1 MPPAGAGTSRRAP
14 APFAEVSQ
22 TVSQT
27 ALADSGS
34 DALYRQMVQGV
45 KDYAIYLIDPS
56 GVVSNWNAGA
66 QRAKGYTAQEI
77 VGQHFSRFYTEP
89 DRAAGLPQRALDCAL
104 REGKFEGEGW
114 RLRQDGTRF
123 WAHVVIDPIFGE
135 EGALIGFAK
144 ITRDLTAQVEASR
157 RTTEQERLFRLLV
170 QGVTDYAIY
179 LLDPEGVVSNWNAG
193 AQRAKGYTAQEI
205 VGQHFS
211 RFYTLDDRRA
221 GLPQRALATAL
232 ATGKFE
238 GEGWRLRRDGSRFWA
253 HVVIDPIRDEM
264 GTLVGYA
271 KITRDLT
278 AQKLQSDRMK
288 AVSDNLDLALAHMS
302 QGLCL
307 FDAQERLVLSNERM
321 RSLLQLPET
330 AIRPGATLT
339 DLLWELHAD
348 PAVDYEETAAKV
360 RALRLAHL
368 AALAATRETVNEE
381 MLRQDR
387 YLSVSHR
394 ALPAGGWVTTL
405 DDITERR
412 QIEDRIVHLAHH
424 DTLTALPN
432 RVTFRDRLEAALA
445 GGAQAR
451 CALLYLDLDRFK
463 PVNDTLGHPV
473 GDAVLQTV
481 AQRITA
487 QLRKNDVVARLG
499 GDEFAVLMDGCDKV
513 QEVNRLAERLI
524 REISRPMQVNGQQVV
539 VGVSIGI
546 ACAPRHGTDP
556 DLLLR
561 NADLALYRA
570 KEHGRACHRTYEPD
584 MELVVQQRRDLE
596 QDLRRALELGEFT
609 LHFQPVVDTGR
620 GQITGCEALLRWES
634 PKRGRVPPGDFI
646 PFAEEIGM
654 MSEIGDWVLR
664 AACREAAGWVQPLTV
679 SVNLSVTQFHRE
691 DLLARVSLALAES
704 GLPAERLELEITETA
719 MIDDVVGATA
729 ILEQLRRLG
738 IRIALDDFGTGYS
751 SLSFL
756 RNLPFTRIKIDRS
769 FVHDLGI
776 KPEAAAIVR
785 AVTGMCDSLK
795 VSVTAEGVE
804 TERQMAMLQAE
815 GCAELQ
821 GFLISRPCPSAE
833 LAVWMDDYARARAG
847 EAEAVLA

>member
-1 MPPAGAGTSRRAP
+1 M
-14 APFAEVSQ
+14 SQ
-22 TVSQT
+22 TTIHS
-27 ALADSGS
+27 SES
-34 DALYRQMVQGV
+34 DALHRLMVQGV
-45 KDYAIYLIDPS
+45 KDYAIYLIDPA
-56 GVVSNWNAGA
+56 GQVSTWNAGA
-66 QRAKGYTAQEI
+66 QRAKGYAPAEI
-77 VGQHFSRFYTEP
+77 IGQHFSRFYSEA
-89 DRAAGLPQRALDCAL
+89 DRAGGLPQRALATAL
-104 REGKFEGEGW
+104 VEGKFEGEGW
-114 RLRQDGTRF
+114 RLRQDGSRF
-123 WAHVVIDPIFGE
+123 WAHVVIDPIHAE
-135 EGALIGFAK
+135 DGALVGYAK
-144 ITRDLTAQVEASR
+144 ITRDLTGQREATR
-157 RTTEQERLFRLLV
+157 RNAEQERLFRLLV

-193 AQRAKGYTAQEI
+193 AQRAKGYSAHEI

-211 RFYTLDDRRA
+211 CFYSLDDRRA

-278 AQKLQSDRMK
+278 TQKQQSDKMK

-307 FDAQERLVLSNERM
+307 FDAQERLVLSNDRL
-321 RSLLQLPET
+321 RGLLQLPEG

-360 RALRLAHL
+360 RGLRTTHL

-381 MLRQDR
+381 MVRQDR

-445 GGAQAR
+445 EGPQAR

-473 GDAVLQTV
+473 GDAVLQMV

-499 GDEFAVLMDGCDKV
+499 GDEFAVLMDGCDRMP
-513 QEVNRLAERLI
+513 EVNRLADRLI

-539 VGVSIGI
+539 VGASIGI
-546 ACAPRHGTDP
+546 ACAPRHGIDP

-570 KEHGRACHRTYEPD
+570 KETGRACHRAYEPD
-584 MELVVQQRRDLE
+584 MELVVQQRRELE

-620 GQITGCEALLRWES
+620 GQVTGCEALLRWES

-654 MSEIGDWVLR
+654 MAEIGDWVLR
-664 AACREAAGWVQPLTV
+664 AACREAARWTQPLTV

-691 DLLARVSLALAES
+691 DLTARVSLALAES

-719 MIDDVVGATA
+719 MIDDVAGATA

-769 FVHDLGI
+769 FVHDLGV

-804 TERQMAMLQAE
+804 TERQMAMLRAE
-815 GCAELQ
+815 GCDEVQ
-821 GFLISRPCPSAE
+821 GFLIGRPCPPGE
-833 LAVWMDDYARARAG
+833 LAVWMEDYARARAS
-847 EAEAVLA
+847 ESEELAV